1 MLRDKKLKAPS
12 NHAPTYDRR
21 TNIESTWEETRSKA
35 TAEIEGTSTFRA
47 SYRFSLNYACW
58 RSPCLHF
65 FNISTREGERE
76 KEKEKKRMY
85 EARMVM
91 QKQDARARFANRSA
105 LLLQVG
111 PRRVLF
117 QFPPIVIWANCDMGH
132 FAGWAIARMRHPVS
146 QQCLGTFM
154 VTYNWIF
161 AVPFLSFRYS
171 SGCVDHDG
179 EWYFHIEFLIEQ
191 RNIGSWYYTLRES
204 RWRWKYGHL
213 GSWVLSSNSRLKTWL
228 KTFTDSK
235 NMHSRKKVH
244 IRSQ

>member
-35 TAEIEGTSTFRA
+35 TAKIEGTSTFRA

-91 QKQDARARFANRSA
+91 QKQDARARFANQSA

-117 QFPPIVIWANCDMGH
+117 QFPPIMWYGQIVM
-132 FAGWAIARMRHPVS
+132 WAILRDERLPEWGILSASSALKHSWLRTIESLPFRFFRFVTP
-146 QQCLGTFM
+146 LG
-154 VTYNWIF
+154 VWITT
-161 AVPFLSFRYS
+161 VNDTS
-171 SGCVDHDG
+171 
-179 EWYFHIEFLIEQ
+179 I
-191 RNIGSWYYTLRES
+191 
-204 RWRWKYGHL
+204 
-213 GSWVLSSNSRLKTWL
+213 
-228 KTFTDSK
+228 
-235 NMHSRKKVH
+235 
-244 IRSQ
+244 